1 VKAIWM
7 DEAEPDHAQYI
18 SGGQWDLHAGTDTEI
33 LPAWVKYWS
42 KGFSDKFKEIGRKD
56 DYFILSRNGWAGTQ
70 AYGTALWSGDI
81 GSNFD
86 ELQTAV
92 QAGQQT
98 GVSGI
103 PLWTTDIGGYSGG
116 DPDTP
121 LFQELI
127 VRWFQFG
134 AFCPLF
140 RLHGHRGGKS
150 AVPANQCGPTNG
162 DNEVWNL
169 AQEPEHYNAITTM
182 MHLREDLRDY
192 VQRINNESVHTG
204 MPMMRPMFLEF
215 PTDAVAKNNSAEA
228 QFMFGPDW
236 LVSPVTTSNA
246 TTWPVYLPNLN
257 AGEKSE
263 WVYWWDQTVYQPGK
277 WYTMNT
283 TSISEFPLFVK
294 RPVGGTVGVAPRH
307 LQI

>member
-1 VKAIWM
+1 M
-7 DEAEPDHAQYI
+7 
-18 SGGQWDLHAGTDTEI
+18 
-33 LPAWVKYWS
+33 
-42 KGFSDKFKEIGRKD
+42 
-56 DYFILSRNGWAGTQ
+56 
-70 AYGTALWSGDI
+70 
-81 GSNFD
+81 
-86 ELQTAV
+86 
-92 QAGQQT
+92 
-98 GVSGI
+98 
-103 PLWTTDIGGYSGG
+103 
-116 DPDTP
+116 
-121 LFQELI
+121 
-127 VRWFQFG
+127 
-134 AFCPLF
+134 
-140 RLHGHRGGKS
+140 
-150 AVPANQCGPTNG
+150 PANQCGPTNG